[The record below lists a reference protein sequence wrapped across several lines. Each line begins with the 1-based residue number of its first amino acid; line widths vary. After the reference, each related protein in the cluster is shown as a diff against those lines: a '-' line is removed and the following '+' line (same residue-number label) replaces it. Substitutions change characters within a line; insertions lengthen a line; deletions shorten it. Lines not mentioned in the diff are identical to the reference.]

1 MSALRDALHKMHPVS
16 GYICNL
22 FLCTTVLRKGKT
34 MAGKG
39 FIGEFKEFISRG
51 NVMDMAIG
59 VIIGGAFSAIVTS
72 LVEDV
77 ITPLIGLIGGSQDFS
92 GIKVGPVMLGNFINA
107 IINFLFIAL
116 VLFCIIK
123 AFNKA
128 RELTSKP
135 KEEAAPTT
143 KICPFCKS
151 EIAIDA
157 TRCPH
162 CTSELGK

>member
-1 MSALRDALHKMHPVS
+1 
-16 GYICNL
+16 
-22 FLCTTVLRKGKT
+22 
-34 MAGKG
+34 
-39 FIGEFKEFISRG
+39 
-51 NVMDMAIG
+51 MDMAVG
-59 VIIGGAFSAIVTS
+59 VIIGGAFSTIVNS

-92 GIKVGPVMLGNFINA
+92 SLKIGPVMIGNFINA
-107 IINFLFIAL
+107 VVDFLIIAL
-116 VLFCIIK
+116 VLFSVIK

-128 RELTSKP
+128 RNLTSKP

-151 EIAIDA
+151 EIAVEA

-162 CTSELGK
+162 CTSELKK